1 MLFSSQEL
9 IHSYYS
15 EGEAATIIP
24 NSAFRIPNLNKHLIV
39 RIELVHNRH
48 DEQDNHHQHQ

>member
-1 MLFSSQEL
+1 MCGVALDFIQIS
-9 IHSYYS
+9 
-15 EGEAATIIP
+15 GEAATIIP